1 MTKRYKIEEMLLV
14 KNTVKLPEETVRLI
28 EELANTVGANTYS
41 KTPVFQKQKRDNKR
55 KDFVDTSN
63 FKKTDFNKEGVD
75 KNINE
80 LRSLLNKLTNTNYE
94 KIKPKLEEHIEFII
108 NSSDQEEIR
117 KIGNFIFETA
127 SSNKFYSEVY
137 AILYSEI
144 ITKHSILK
152 DVLNDSIDTYL
163 VLFENIELVDS
174 NVDYDKF
181 CKNNILNDKRKSISL
196 FITNLMKQN
205 VLDMGVVTNMIYKLD
220 TLMETNVNEADN
232 KKIVEEIVENVFII
246 VTNMGSCEADIK
258 EKISGNL
265 TKYNGK
271 MGFSNKSKFKY
282 MDIIDFIKDN

>member
-14 KNTVKLPEETVRLI
+14 KNTARLPEETVRLI

-108 NSSDQEEIR
+108 NSSDQEEIK

-152 DVLNDSIDTYL
+152 DILNDSIDTYL

-181 CKNNILNDKRKSISL
+181 CKNNVLNDKRKSISL

-205 VLDMGVVTNMIYKLD
+205 VLDMDVVTNMIYKLD
-220 TLMETNVNEADN
+220 TLMETNVDKADN

>member
-14 KNTVKLPEETVRLI
+14 KNTARLPEETVRLI

-108 NSSDQEEIR
+108 NSSDQEEIK

-152 DVLNDSIDTYL
+152 DILNDSIDTYL

-181 CKNNILNDKRKSISL
+181 CKNNVLNDKRKSISL

-205 VLDMGVVTNMIYKLD
+205 VLDMDVVTNMIYKLY
-220 TLMETNVNEADN
+220 TLMETNIDEADN

>member
-55 KDFVDTSN
+55 KDFVDNSN

-181 CKNNILNDKRKSISL
+181 CKNNVLNDKRKSISL

>member
-14 KNTVKLPEETVRLI
+14 KNTAKLPEETVRLI

-108 NSSDQEEIR
+108 NSSDQEEIK

-152 DVLNDSIDTYL
+152 DILNDSIDTYL

-181 CKNNILNDKRKSISL
+181 CKNNVLNDKRKSISL

-205 VLDMGVVTNMIYKLD
+205 VLDMDVVTNMIYKLD
-220 TLMETNVNEADN
+220 TLMETNVDKADN

-246 VTNMGSCEADIK
+246 VTNMGSCEANIK

>member
-14 KNTVKLPEETVRLI
+14 KNTAKLPEETVRLI

-108 NSSDQEEIR
+108 NSSDQEEIK

-152 DVLNDSIDTYL
+152 DILNDSIDTYL

-181 CKNNILNDKRKSISL
+181 CKNNVLNDKRKSISL

-205 VLDMGVVTNMIYKLD
+205 VLDMDVVTNMIYKLD
-220 TLMETNVNEADN
+220 TLMETNVDKADN

-246 VTNMGSCEADIK
+246 VTNMGSCEANIK

-271 MGFSNKSKFKY
+271 IGFSNKSKFKY

>member
-55 KDFVDTSN
+55 KDFVDNSN

>member
-94 KIKPKLEEHIEFII
+94 KIKPKLEEHIELII
-108 NSSDQEEIR
+108 NSSDQEEIK

-152 DVLNDSIDTYL
+152 DILNDSIDTYL

-181 CKNNILNDKRKSISL
+181 CKNNVLNDKRKSISL

-205 VLDMGVVTNMIYKLD
+205 VLDMDVVTNMIYKLD
-220 TLMETNVNEADN
+220 TLMETNVDKADN

-246 VTNMGSCEADIK
+246 VTNMGSCEANIK

>member
-55 KDFVDTSN
+55 KDFVDSSN

-205 VLDMGVVTNMIYKLD
+205 VLDMNVVTNMIYKLD

>member
-14 KNTVKLPEETVRLI
+14 KNTAKLPEETVRLI

-108 NSSDQEEIR
+108 NSSDQEEIK

-152 DVLNDSIDTYL
+152 DILNDSIDTYL

-181 CKNNILNDKRKSISL
+181 CKNNVLNDKRKSISL

-205 VLDMGVVTNMIYKLD
+205 VLDMDVVTNMIYKLD
-220 TLMETNVNEADN
+220 TLMETNVDKADN

>member
-1 MTKRYKIEEMLLV
+1 MLLV
-14 KNTVKLPEETVRLI
+14 KNTAKLPEETVRLI

-108 NSSDQEEIR
+108 NSSDQEEIK

-152 DVLNDSIDTYL
+152 DILNDSIDTYL

-181 CKNNILNDKRKSISL
+181 CKNNVLNDKRKSISL

-205 VLDMGVVTNMIYKLD
+205 VLDMDVVTNMIYKLD
-220 TLMETNVNEADN
+220 TLMETNVDKADN

>member
-14 KNTVKLPEETVRLI
+14 KNTARLPEETVRLI

-108 NSSDQEEIR
+108 NSSDQEEIK

-152 DVLNDSIDTYL
+152 DILNDSIDTYL

-181 CKNNILNDKRKSISL
+181 CKNNVLNDKRKSISL

-205 VLDMGVVTNMIYKLD
+205 VLDMDVVTNMIYKLD
-220 TLMETNVNEADN
+220 TLMETNVDKADN

-246 VTNMGSCEADIK
+246 VTNMGSCEANIK

>member
-1 MTKRYKIEEMLLV
+1 MTKRYKIEDMLLV
-14 KNTVKLPEETVRLI
+14 KNTAKLPEETVRLI

-108 NSSDQEEIR
+108 NSSDQEEIK

-181 CKNNILNDKRKSISL
+181 CKNNVLNDKRKSISL

-205 VLDMGVVTNMIYKLD
+205 VLDVGVVTNMIYKLD
-220 TLMETNVNEADN
+220 TLMETNVDKADN

-246 VTNMGSCEADIK
+246 VTNMGSCEANIK